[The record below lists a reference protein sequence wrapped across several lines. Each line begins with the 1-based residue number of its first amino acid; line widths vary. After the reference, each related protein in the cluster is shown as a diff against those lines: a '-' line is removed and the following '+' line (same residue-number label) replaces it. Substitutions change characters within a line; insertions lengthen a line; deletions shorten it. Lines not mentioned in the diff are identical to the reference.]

1 MPKAKTPSPASSS
14 TLLSNPITQLDDLWI
29 AGRHRLLCAK
39 SDDTAAMNRLKGDTE
54 RPVIV
59 DPPWPIGNTLIASEV
74 LGAHCYALVADAQAI
89 DKAIDRWQRF
99 TGQKAIQSETGI
111 AFGDTAS

>member
-1 MPKAKTPSPASSS
+1 MPNSTPSPSS
-14 TLLSNPITQLDDLWI
+14 TPNPITHLGDLWI

-39 SDDTAAMNRLKGDTE
+39 SDGTTAIDRLKDATT

-89 DKAIDRWQRF
+89 DEAINRWQRF
-99 TGQKAIQSETGI
+99 TGQKAIHSETGMT
-111 AFGDTAS
+111 FGDTAS